1 MLLLHVHGGALVH
14 AGKPI
19 VKLEDYKGLKIRTP
33 NRGGSVFLRA
43 VGANPVGAP
52 VPEVPQMLA
61 KGVIDGALL
70 PYEIARPLK
79 IHELVKFHSE
89 LAGSQPR
96 LGTSVFLFAM
106 NKKKYESLP
115 ADLRKVIDDHS
126 GRQIAAWAG
135 QNWDDIEKPGKE
147 AAVKAGN
154 QFPIMPAAEVERVRA
169 AVKPEI
175 DKFLKELSSGGFDAN
190 AAYADAQ
197 ALVKKYTK

>member
-1 MLLLHVHGGALVH
+1 
-14 AGKPI
+14 
-19 VKLEDYKGLKIRTP
+19 
-33 NRGGSVFLRA
+33 
-43 VGANPVGAP
+43 
-52 VPEVPQMLA
+52 MLA

-126 GRQIAAWAG
+126 GRHIAAWAG

-147 AAVKAGN
+147 AAQAAGN
-154 QFPIMPAAEVERVRA
+154 QFPIMPAAEVDRVRA

-175 DKFLKELSSGGFDAN
+175 DKFLKELSSAGFDAS